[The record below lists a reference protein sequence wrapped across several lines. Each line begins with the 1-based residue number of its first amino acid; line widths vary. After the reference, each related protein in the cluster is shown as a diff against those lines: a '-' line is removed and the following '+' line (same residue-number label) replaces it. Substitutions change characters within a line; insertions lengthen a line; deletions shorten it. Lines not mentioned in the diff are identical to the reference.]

1 MLLNSIMGKIK
12 CGTSRCSNAIAHYHI
27 VEERYYCEHCVLVVC
42 NTNEC
47 KPSAVSKPLTYWR
60 ASDKTF

>member
-1 MLLNSIMGKIK
+1 MLLNSIMVKIK
-12 CGTSRCSNAIAHYHI
+12 CGSSRCSNAISHYHI

-47 KPSAVSKPLTYWR
+47 KPLSSVKAANIL
-60 ASDKTF
+60 ASF